1 MPTKPEE
8 TIQVNKE
15 REIRG
20 LDTPI
25 IMDGDEGKTL
35 RKGCVVKDIE
45 NQRENREKNEGTT
58 EDEGVTSHM

>member
-1 MPTKPEE
+1 MPTKPEKK
-8 TIQVNKE
+8 IQVNKE

-25 IMDGDEGKTL
+25 IMDRDEGKTF

-45 NQRENREKNEGTT
+45 YQQEKRRNNNGTN
-58 EDEGVTSHM
+58 EDEGV

>member
-1 MPTKPEE
+1 MQTKPEKK
-8 TIQVNKE
+8 IQVNKE

-25 IMDGDEGKTL
+25 IMDGDEGKTF

-45 NQRENREKNEGTT
+45 YQQEKRRNNNGTT
-58 EDEGVTSHM
+58 EDEGV